1 MTVSLTSREAK
12 TSYALGLDVAASLSR
27 LPFALDLAAFHQ
39 GMSDLLADAKP
50 RLAPDECRRLLS
62 ALQQAARQQTGGA
75 SSEHGAR
82 NLQEGQAF
90 LDANRAKAGVSTT
103 PSGLQYQVLSAGTG
117 ASPTAS
123 DRVTVHYIGKLL
135 DGTEFDSSVRRGEP
149 ATFPLNGVIPG
160 WTEGVQLM
168 KVGGKTRFFIRP
180 ELAYGE
186 RGAGEVIGP
195 HSTLIFEVELLS
207 IG

>member
-1 MTVSLTSREAK
+1 MAVSLTSREAK
-12 TSYALGLDVAASLSR
+12 TSYSLGLDVASSLTR
-27 LPFALDLAAFHQ
+27 LPFPFDLAAFHQ
-39 GMSDLLADAKP
+39 GMSDLIAGAELQVS
-50 RLAPDECRRLLS
+50 PDECRRLLS
-62 ALQQAARQQTGGA
+62 ALQQAARQQAAEAQGDA
-75 SSEHGAR
+75 GAR

-90 LDANRAKAGVSTT
+90 LAANGTKEGVITT

-117 ASPTAS
+117 ASPAAT
-123 DRVTVHYIGKLL
+123 DRVTVHYTGKLL
-135 DGTEFDSSVRRGEP
+135 DGKEFDSSVRRGQP

-195 HSTLIFEVELLS
+195 QSTLVFEVELLA